1 MSENLEDE
9 VRTAQRERDAS
20 NRALEN
26 LRESLESE
34 ANKRTQLE
42 KLAAANKVE
51 IATLKEQKEQLD
63 KEISKA
69 LADLEIRER
78 EVKQT
83 KSNKTIVE
91 HVHVL
96 EQAKRL
102 TDQQLMEA
110 RLELK
115 EKESVIRSLR
125 SAGTKMSSDIE
136 YMVAKYEAELRTV
149 VKQQKDQQESV
160 TQAIATAEKERKAR
174 EEESLQVERL
184 LLDVQHFK
192 RSNEELEQQYA
203 VAKKA
208 KESLEVELERLAQG
222 AETNSSAKQEKSQ
235 SAMVGFIY
243 KVSAYIDFLSGRSGA
258 YTSS

>member
-1 MSENLEDE
+1 MSESLEDE

-26 LRESLESE
+26 IRENLESE
-34 ANKRTQLE
+34 ANKRAQAE
-42 KLAAANKVE
+42 KLVAANKAE
-51 IATLKEQKEQLD
+51 IVTLKEQKEQLD
-63 KEISKA
+63 KDIIKA
-69 LADLEIRER
+69 LADLDLRER

-160 TQAIATAEKERKAR
+160 TQAVATAEKERKAR

-203 VAKKA
+203 AAKKS

-222 AETNSSAKQEKSQ
+222 AETNTSAKQEKSQ
-235 SAMVGFIY
+235 SAMVRLIDA
-243 KVSAYIDFLSGRSGA
+243 VSTSFKLFSGRPGA